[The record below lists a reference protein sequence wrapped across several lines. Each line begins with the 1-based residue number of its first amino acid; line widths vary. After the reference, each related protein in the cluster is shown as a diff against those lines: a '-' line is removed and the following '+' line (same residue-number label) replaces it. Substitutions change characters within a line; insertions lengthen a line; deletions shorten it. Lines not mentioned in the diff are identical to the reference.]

1 MASAMEVPALNDI
14 TIVTGG
20 ADGVDREAERQAVH
34 FGTQLDVV
42 IGPHHPRRHSITLLT
57 KEDLEKTIHHF
68 LSAQQRLGRKATS
81 PMLVEYLQ
89 RNFYIAARAYAVYA
103 LGFFER
109 NDTQMKGGT
118 GWTVEFA
125 KQLGRPI
132 YAFHLIKQQWY
143 RYNIHNK
150 TFHRMGGGYF
160 PLYKKSAIGIS
171 RMENGPGRIIRTDPG
186 LPRTPNPHGGT
197 LRGSEK
203 QITLPQELLFFT

>member
-42 IGPHHPRRHSITLLT
+42 IGPHHPRRRTITPLT
-57 KEDLEKTIHHF
+57 EEDLEKTIYHF
-68 LSAQQRLGRKATS
+68 LSAQVQLGRKVTT
-81 PMLVEYLQ
+81 PMSVEYLQ

-103 LGFFER
+103 VYAFGFFER
-109 NDTQMKGGT
+109 NHTQMKSDT

-132 YAFHLIKQQWY
+132 YTY
-143 RYNIHNK
+143 
-150 TFHRMGGGYF
+150 
-160 PLYKKSAIGIS
+160 
-171 RMENGPGRIIRTDPG
+171 
-186 LPRTPNPHGGT
+186 
-197 LRGSEK
+197 
-203 QITLPQELLFFT
+203 